1 MAINWYD
8 PAKPRTTTGSVAPRT
23 SYSAVPGAGDPN
35 KKMMVGQL
43 TTDQLLDPQWGFGVS
58 FQAAAKKAQ
67 VEAMKNGM
75 SSANPEDFQGMDE
88 LRDYYRGQLA
98 DLPGQTNNQ
107 ISSFDTQSQR
117 GLANLLNQ
125 YKTQNPNAMGTR
137 QFSGAQGDITSRATN
152 DYMTGLMNARSA
164 GIGQANQ
171 IQNGLTGVQNQ
182 NFNERQFQFNQGKG
196 LSDLYSN
203 MVSQDQGRERMLAG
217 QGGGGDWMDAVL
229 PAVGTIGG
237 AIIGGP
243 AGAMIGGSLGSA
255 AAGAAGGGGGGG
267 GVSGFQQGSGLA
279 QIIQNQQMLNRS
291 PTLVPTYGSTP
302 YADSIQAQ
310 FNAMRGGR

>member
-8 PAKPRTTTGSVAPRT
+8 PAKPRTTTGAGARA

-75 SSANPEDFQGMDE
+75 SSANPEDYAGMDE

-152 DYMTGLMNARSA
+152 DYMTGLMNAKTA

-196 LSDLYSN
+196 LSDLYSS
-203 MVSQDQGRERMLAG
+203 MVNQDQGREGMLAG

-229 PAVGTIGG
+229 PAVGMAAGALIPGGGMIAPMIGG
-237 AIIGGP
+237 A
-243 AGAMIGGSLGSA
+243 LG
-255 AAGAAGGGGGGG
+255 GAA
-267 GVSGFQQGSGLA
+267 SGNPASVGSGMQSGMGLA
-279 QIIQNQQMLNRS
+279 QLMQQQKMLNQQPSYVQPN
-291 PTLVPTYGSTP
+291 YN
-302 YADSIQAQ
+302 YASNPATSYTGG
-310 FNAMRGGR
+310 NAPWWK